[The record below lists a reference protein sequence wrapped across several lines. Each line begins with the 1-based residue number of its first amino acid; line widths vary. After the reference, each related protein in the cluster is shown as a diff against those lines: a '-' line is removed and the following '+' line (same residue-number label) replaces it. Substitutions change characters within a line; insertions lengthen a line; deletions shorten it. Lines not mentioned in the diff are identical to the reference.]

1 MKTILSVVVATFA
14 LAALAPVDA
23 LAGAQQ
29 ERMKRCSQEA
39 REKTLKGEERKQFM
53 SGCLKGKHE
62 TAPASAAAADGKG
75 GKGGKGGTP
84 VAQAEVAKKKACNQT
99 ATEQAL
105 KGEKRK
111 AFIEECLR
119 A

>member
-1 MKTILSVVVATFA
+1 MKTILSAVAATLA

-23 LAGAQQ
+23 LAGPQQ

-39 REKTLKGEERKQFM
+39 REKTMKGEERKQFM

-62 TAPASAAAADGKG
+62 AAPATAAAD
-75 GKGGKGGTP
+75 GKGGTP
-84 VAQAEVAKKKACNQT
+84 VAQAELAKKKTCNRT
-99 ATEQAL
+99 ATEQDL
-105 KGEKRK
+105 KGAKRK

-119 A
+119 T

>member
-23 LAGAQQ
+23 LAGPQQ

-62 TAPASAAAADGKG
+62 TAPASAAAAG
-75 GKGGKGGTP
+75 GKGAAP
-84 VAQAEVAKKKACNQT
+84 VAQVEVAKKKACNRT
-99 ATEQAL
+99 ATEQEL
-105 KGEKRK
+105 KGAKRK